1 MTSGADLF
9 VVCKQCGSEVSPY
22 ITECPYCGNR
32 LRRRAPKLPRVNAPP
47 RPTAGRSRLGAML
60 ARPGRKGSSRPRRS
74 TVSYGSGRG
83 EGSRPNAT
91 IAIVALSCVAW
102 VAWHAGSTIAFEMAI
117 VGPLHGHWWR
127 LVTSQFVYY
136 NGVYAFTTLVAVAIF
151 GWLLERRHGPAVV
164 LALFLGAGAA
174 GSLLALAVYPFPLL
188 TGANAGA
195 LALLAA
201 WAAPDVRAART
212 GDYYEGDLLGATAI
226 AALVLAMPFAVG
238 VCSWLAGVAG
248 AAIGL
253 LAGLGL
259 SGLAEP
265 ER

>member
-1 MTSGADLF
+1 MALSIPEGRGPGAGGPENGSTMTSGADLF

-22 ITECPYCGNR
+22 VTECPYCGNR
-32 LRRRAPKLPRVNAPP
+32 LRRRAPKLPRVNAPA
-47 RPTAGRSRLGAML
+47 RPAARRSRLGAML

-91 IAIVALSCVAW
+91 
-102 VAWHAGSTIAFEMAI
+102 MAI

-127 LVTSQFVYY
+127 LLTSQFVYS
-136 NGVYAFTTLVAVAIF
+136 NGVYAFTTLVTVAIF

-201 WAAPDVRAART
+201 WAAPDLRAARAR
-212 GDYYEGDLLGATAI
+212 DYYEGDLLGAAAF
-226 AALVLAMPFAVG
+226 AALMLAMPFAVG

-259 SGLAEP
+259 SGLAEG